1 MYDLIE
7 ILSHDVSTGGRMEAK
22 EQVRLRKNQYINF
35 VYLAFKYGCLDWLI
49 KHLSVLAKP
58 AESWLVRENVE
69 LYKAEKILWG
79 DKNSLPSLYDWYGR

>member
-35 VYLAFKYGCLDWLI
+35 VYLAFKYGCLD
-49 KHLSVLAKP
+49 
-58 AESWLVRENVE
+58 
-69 LYKAEKILWG
+69 
-79 DKNSLPSLYDWYGR
+79 